1 MFCALDCEPVD
12 GAISILTFM
21 IFAETV
27 RRDRDVGRGGG
38 RLQDGQHAYE
48 DNSLFEPELE
58 TVDFTC
64 TSFDA
69 GNVSNVGC
77 MWQLEVDI
85 ENVVEPAK
93 SVNWTPLITRCTGG
107 MKEPMCPPFT
117 DCVDSECT
125 LCS

>member
-1 MFCALDCEPVD
+1 MSNGYSTKYDLSLRQSVEIGMSV
-12 GAISILTFM
+12 GAGVVFKMASMHMKIT
-21 IFAETV
+21 
-27 RRDRDVGRGGG
+27 R
-38 RLQDGQHAYE
+38 
-48 DNSLFEPELE
+48 SLSLSWKRSYSSTN

-69 GNVSNVGC
+69 GSVSNGGC